1 MHRMRH
7 SSTRAAMIYMH
18 DSDARQHEIAA
29 TVSNLGRQE
38 LRPKAQAVSDHPKE
52 SDQARGG
59 HGRAW
64 VPLEGD
70 GPACRHGA

>member
-1 MHRMRH
+1 
-7 SSTRAAMIYMH
+7 MIYMH

-52 SDQARGG
+52 SD
-59 HGRAW
+59 
-64 VPLEGD
+64 
-70 GPACRHGA
+70 